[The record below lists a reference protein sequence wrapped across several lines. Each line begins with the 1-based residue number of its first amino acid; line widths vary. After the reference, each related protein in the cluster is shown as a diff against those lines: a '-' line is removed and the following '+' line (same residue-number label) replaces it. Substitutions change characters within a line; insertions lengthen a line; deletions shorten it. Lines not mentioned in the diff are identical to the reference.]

1 MGLGN
6 LFNLQNTLEK
16 NYFVKKEYSR
26 IIFFRGYYFREI
38 TTKSIH
44 YINAL

>member
-1 MGLGN
+1 MGIIDSYR
-6 LFNLQNTLEK
+6 LEK
-16 NYFVKKEYSR
+16 LFFSKKGCVR
-26 IIFFRGYYFREI
+26 IIFFRGSLFREI